1 MPGLYI
7 VVDKRED
14 FRWPDP
20 GGRVVTSEQ
29 YLTEFVMNGR
39 SRVINLCRDYGY
51 LDAGYYVSL
60 LADARGDRAVP
71 DVRAFS
77 EMDHRTFR
85 DEHAAALNRLV
96 DRTPEMPRSI
106 HSFSVN
112 VYFGETEDECFAD
125 LARQAF
131 ARLRCPL
138 LRIDLERAQ
147 PWRIATVQA
156 LDPRDVPTGQD
167 EFFLRSLDRY
177 VQQRWRQPR
186 SEAPRFDLAV
196 LFDPED
202 ELPPSK
208 PSTLER
214 LADVGR
220 DMGVDVTL
228 IERHDYARLAQ
239 FDALFIRET
248 TAVQH
253 HTFRFARKAER
264 EGLPVVDDSA
274 SILRCTNKVFLADL
288 LRANDITTPRTWFVT
303 RRSRSELET
312 HTDFPVIVKIP
323 DGSFSIGVERADDA
337 AQLRDIVE
345 RMLKRSEI
353 ILLQD
358 FIQTE
363 FDWRIGVLD
372 GQPLFAA
379 RYFMCDQ
386 HWQILKHSPD
396 GTHAEGSTNA
406 VALPDVPLAVLEPAL
421 QASRLIGR
429 GLYGV
434 DLKQTAGGVYVIE
447 VNDNPNID
455 VGMEDAVL
463 GDDLYRCL
471 LEFFLLR
478 AEELHARVPRHA
490 NASTSLPARLSAGA
504 ANGPIEIA
512 P

>member
-1 MPGLYI
+1 MNVMSGLYI
-7 VVDKRED
+7 VVDRRED

-20 GGRVVTSEQ
+20 GGRVVTSEE
-29 YLTEFVMNGR
+29 YLVAFGLNGR

-77 EMDHRTFR
+77 EMEQRTFR
-85 DEHAAALNRLV
+85 DEHAATLNRLV
-96 DRTPEMPRSI
+96 DRTPKMPRSI

-112 VYFGETEDECFAD
+112 IYFGEAEDECFAD

-138 LRIDLERAQ
+138 LRIDLERAK
-147 PWRIATVQA
+147 PWRIAAVHA
-156 LDPRDVPTGQD
+156 LDPRDIPEHQD

-177 VQQRWRQPR
+177 VQQRWSQPR
-186 SEAPRFDLAV
+186 SDALRFDLAV
-196 LFDPED
+196 LRDPD
-202 ELPPSK
+202 DSLPPSK
-208 PSTLER
+208 PRTLER

-220 DMGVDVTL
+220 DLGVDVTL
-228 IERHDYARLAQ
+228 IDRHDYPRLAQ

-264 EGLPVVDDSA
+264 EGLPVIDDSA

-288 LRANDITTPRTWFVT
+288 LRANEVPTPRTWFVT
-303 RRSRSELET
+303 RRSRAELDGHES
-312 HTDFPVIVKIP
+312 FPVIVKIP

-337 AQLRDIVE
+337 RQLREIAE

-372 GQPLFAA
+372 GEPLFAA

-396 GTHAEGSTNA
+396 GTHAEGPTNA
-406 VALPDVPLAVLEPAL
+406 VALADVPQSVLEPAL
-421 QASRLIGR
+421 HAARLIGR
-429 GLYGV
+429 SLYGV
-434 DLKQTAGGVYVIE
+434 DLKQTATGVYVIE

-455 VGMEDAVL
+455 AGMEDAAL
-463 GDDLYRCL
+463 GDELYRRL
-471 LEFFLLR
+471 LQSFMRR
-478 AEELHARVPRHA
+478 AHERTSVSGVRDARPRQ
-490 NASTSLPARLSAGA
+490 PR
-504 ANGPIEIA
+504 
-512 P
+512 